1 MTKED
6 KELLLR
12 DLCCRLPY
20 NVKVSHDR
28 IPPPGWMIKNTW
40 IDGYLD
46 SIEPD
51 WSKDNGYNPHIICS
65 GTECGIAD
73 VKPYLRPMSSMTKEE
88 QTSLLDLLFDKEAKL
103 FYIDKEGLIDG
114 RTTSLMKEGLFYP
127 AFCPINIELYT
138 NWLNQHHF
146 DYRDLISKG
155 LALEAPS
162 DMYENLNR

>member
-1 MTKED
+1 MTQED

-73 VKPYLRPMSSMTKEE
+73 VKPYLRPMSSMTEE
-88 QTSLLDLLFDKEAKL
+88 EYKVYSNLWDKQSKYNTDLDIQLKVDLFN
-103 FYIDKEGLIDG
+103 F
-114 RTTSLMKEGLFYP
+114 
-127 AFCPINIELYT
+127 
-138 NWLNQHHF
+138 LNSHHF
-146 DYRDLISKG
+146 DYRGLISKG

-162 DMYENLNR
+162 DMYK

>member
-73 VKPYLRPMSSMTKEE
+73 VKPYLRPMSSMTLDE
-88 QTSLLDLLFDKEAKL
+88 QCKYNEIQAMQHWVADDGKVGDYAEALD
-103 FYIDKEGLIDG
+103 Y
-114 RTTSLMKEGLFYP
+114 
-127 AFCPINIELYT
+127 
-138 NWLNQHHF
+138 LNEHHF
-146 DYRDLISKG
+146 DYRGLIEKG
-155 LALEAPS
+155 LALEAP
-162 DMYENLNR
+162 DEMYKKEDKV